1 MGSVP
6 EEAQRDRNK
15 ENTMRDA
22 GILTLYN
29 LTSTSAMGDAPVE
42 KLESLGT
49 AFYAEKT
56 VGYNRIYAARGAN
69 EQIDMVVRCYNTDVP
84 YSAKY
89 VILEDGEQYQI
100 SVKQKIVDE
109 DATDLTLVRL
119 EDYYDVAGN

>member
-1 MGSVP
+1 
-6 EEAQRDRNK
+6 
-15 ENTMRDA
+15 MRDA
-22 GILTLYN
+22 GILKLYN
-29 LTSTSAMGDAPVE
+29 LTSSSAMGDAPVE
-42 KLESLGT
+42 KLVLLGT

-69 EQIDMVVRCYNTDVP
+69 QEIDMVVRCYNTDVP

-89 VILEDGEQYQI
+89 VILEDGNQYQI

-119 EDYYDVAGN
+119 EDYYDVASE